1 VSEREHADWRP
12 DNPEPPRFA
21 PRANDMERADKPT
34 AWQRAYAE
42 RKAAQDDP
50 GDADDLGNA
59 PQPSYGPATEPLTD
73 RAKAELLRCAEAF
86 ENQAARL
93 REMVAD

>member
-1 VSEREHADWRP
+1 MDHTDWRP

-50 GDADDLGNA
+50 GDADDADDLGNA
-59 PQPSYGPATEPLTD
+59 PQPAYGPAAVPLTD
-73 RAKAELLRCAEAF
+73 AARAELLRCAEAY
-86 ENQAARL
+86 EHEAARL
-93 REMVAD
+93 RKFVGD